1 MMDYEQTKKFIKEAA
16 WGSNANETKIMA
28 TMLLEIEENLRI
40 ANVIKLAEIGLV
52 SGEELEALK
61 PELRLGVGLPAQQP

>member
-1 MMDYEQTKKFIKEAA
+1 MMNYEETKKFIEETA
-16 WGSNANETKIMA
+16 WGANANETKIMA

-52 SGEELEALK
+52 SGEELEALE

>member
-1 MMDYEQTKKFIKEAA
+1 MMNYEQTKKFIEETA
-16 WGSNANETKIMA
+16 WGANANETKIMA

-40 ANVIKLAEIGLV
+40 ANVIKLAEIGLI

>member
-1 MMDYEQTKKFIKEAA
+1 MMNYEQTKKFIEETA

-40 ANVIKLAEIGLV
+40 ANVIKLAEIGLI